1 MLIHQFANAGSGHSP
16 GTYHNVKLFNDASS
30 PSIAIWDGA
39 TATVTIDN
47 NGAASKFTI
56 TEHGSGYTAN
66 ETLYFDTS
74 VIGGTP
80 SSTSASITLASTNI
94 SDGSDSYVQI
104 TGIGTAT
111 GGYYRIDGSSGS
123 LQNKNQI
130 VIKTHTSSPEIY
142 PGEYVTVVGK
152 VKQLTSINGSAGSV
166 FTALSAEE
174 NNLSNGNSIE
184 LLKSNDESLG
194 NFVVSSIEKNNSR
207 EVVLWNFL

>member
-1 MLIHQFANAGSGHSP
+1 MTRETIDSFFGAYSLGNRIVGVTDNGNTRTLTLLEEHGLNGIHFDADSTSLANAGSGHSP

-39 TATVTIDN
+39 TATVTIDS

-94 SDGSDSYVQI
+94 SDGSDNYVQI

-130 VIKTHTSSPEIY
+130 VIKTHT
-142 PGEYVTVVGK
+142 
-152 VKQLTSINGSAGSV
+152 N
-166 FTALSAEE
+166 
-174 NNLSNGNSIE
+174 
-184 LLKSNDESLG
+184 
-194 NFVVSSIEKNNSR
+194 VS
-207 EVVLWNFL
+207 